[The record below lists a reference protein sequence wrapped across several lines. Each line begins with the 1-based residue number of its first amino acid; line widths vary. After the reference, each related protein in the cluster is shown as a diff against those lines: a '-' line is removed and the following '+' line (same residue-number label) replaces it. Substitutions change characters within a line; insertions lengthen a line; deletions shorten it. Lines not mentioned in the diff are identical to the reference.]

1 MSTYGSIITV
11 LAVLGSLL
19 VLGTFLFSAF
29 EGIDLFNAF
38 YWTVTVLS
46 TVGFGDIVPKTPQSK
61 MLYVVIVFAGI
72 AAYSYFVTTVVS
84 KLSEARL
91 KNFFSQYLPG
101 LGEKKN
107 LKDHVII
114 IGWNRFSEAAYDEL
128 ENNGIDVA
136 VVVDDEAQAKALAS
150 KGVNVVYGDPAT
162 DKTLHEAGI
171 LGCRAVI
178 VTITSLEKLLIY
190 LLKIRGV
197 RGDVQVITLS
207 RERKTDEILKQA
219 GASTVVDAY
228 DIVGRL
234 LASGVF
240 EPLAGEVLRDM
251 TMAKTGLDLEQLKL
265 SREVSIYEL
274 EQEGF
279 KSKILLVERGGRR
292 LYIPDRDFKLRKGD
306 TVVIVGEKER
316 LRFDLKKLEE
326 RD

>member
-128 ENNGIDVA
+128 ENNGIDAA

-219 GASTVVDAY
+219 GASAVVDAY

-306 TVVIVGEKER
+306 TVVVVGEKER